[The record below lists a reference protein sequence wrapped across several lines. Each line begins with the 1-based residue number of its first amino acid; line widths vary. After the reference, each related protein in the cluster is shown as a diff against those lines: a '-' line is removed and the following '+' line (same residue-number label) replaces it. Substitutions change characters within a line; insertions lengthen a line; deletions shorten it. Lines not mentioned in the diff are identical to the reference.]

1 MTISKD
7 NHFSNLLEAVSIV
20 TGINQE
26 EIIKK
31 NRSRKLLYP
40 RQAICYFLKSYYG
53 YTYKAIGRH
62 FNQHHTSVMHSVSSI
77 ESMLFIN
84 DNIICDLV
92 NRINAELVNLGHFKG
107 YKKLVVYVP
116 IKTDLNRLKSTLI
129 DKYECTFDMF

>member
-1 MTISKD
+1 MTKD
-7 NHFSNLLEAVSIV
+7 NHFENLLDAVSRV
-20 TGINQE
+20 TGINQN

-40 RQAICYFLKSYYG
+40 RQAICYILKSYYG
-53 YTYKAIGRH
+53 YTYKAIGRL
-62 FNQHHTSVMHSVSSI
+62 FDQHHTSVMHSVSSI

-107 YKKLVVYVP
+107 YKKLVVHVP
-116 IKTDLNRLKSTLI
+116 INTDLNRLKSILI
-129 DKYECTFDMF
+129 DKFGCSFDIF